1 MRTRKWICLMVI
13 LLGITG
19 CSGIRVSQDYGPN
32 TRFGQLTTFAWASP
46 TQEKTGDPRIDNPLL
61 DERIRTAV
69 TRVLT
74 QKGYTLTT
82 DRAPTFSVRYRYLL
96 HQQLD
101 SGGSSISFGVGS
113 FGDHSGIGTGIGV
126 GTGTGAALQEE
137 GELVIDLMQGT
148 SDTLLWRGSGIH
160 PFKRY
165 TDPSKATAA
174 MDTLVEKILAP
185 FPPDPS

>member
-1 MRTRKWICLMVI
+1 MKTRKWTNLMVI
-13 LLGITG
+13 LLVITG
-19 CSGIRVSQDYGPN
+19 CSGIRVSQDYDPN
-32 TRFGQLTTFAWASP
+32 TRFGQLTTFAWTSP

-61 DERIRTAV
+61 DERIRAAV
-69 TRVLT
+69 TQALT

-82 DRAPTFSVRYRYLL
+82 DRDPTFSVRYRYLL
-96 HQQLD
+96 HQRLD
-101 SGGSSISFGVGS
+101 SGGSGISFGVGG
-113 FGDHSGIGTGIGV
+113 FGSHSGIGTGIGI

-174 MDTLVEKILAP
+174 IDTLVEKILAP